1 MSHRALRW
9 SVSLL
14 LMLSSVCT
22 VLLGM
27 AAGENRTVWRMQSS
41 DEKVQEPAESA
52 AGVLEGWTIAVD
64 AGHGGYDGGAVGRKS
79 GVPEKGINL
88 DVAQRL
94 EKMLRAMGASVV
106 MTRTDDYALCDA
118 DPPIRKKL
126 QDMQRRAALIEA
138 GGAQM
143 VLSIHMNEYA
153 KSSQSGPQVFYRE
166 GCDAGRLLA
175 GVMQEALIDGLSPAR
190 ERSAMSGD
198 FYILML
204 GVPSVLIECG
214 FLSNPQEEALLL
226 TKAYRQRI
234 AESIAQGVL
243 SWASL
248 DARPQALE
256 KRADLQE
263 N

>member
-1 MSHRALRW
+1 MSEKWLRRCVNAL
-9 SVSLL
+9 LT
-14 LMLSSVCT
+14 LSCVCT
-22 VLLGM
+22 VLLGV
-27 AAGENRTVWRMQSS
+27 AAGENRAVWKAAENVRTT
-41 DEKVQEPAESA
+41 PAPD
-52 AGVLEGWTIAVD
+52 GVLAGWTIAVD

-94 EKMLRAMGASVV
+94 EKMLSALGARVV
-106 MTRTDDYALCDA
+106 MTRTGDYALCDD
-118 DPPIRKKL
+118 DPPMRKKL
-126 QDMQRRAALIEA
+126 QDMQRRAARIEE

-175 GVMQEALIDGLSPAR
+175 GVMQQALIDGLAPQR
-190 ERSAMSGD
+190 ERSAMAGD
-198 FYILML
+198 FYILMS

-226 TKAYRQRI
+226 TESYRQRV

-243 SWASL
+243 EWAAL
-248 DARPQALE
+248 ETWPKALE
-256 KRADLQE
+256 KREDLRE
-263 N
+263 K

>member
-1 MSHRALRW
+1 
-9 SVSLL
+9 
-14 LMLSSVCT
+14 
-22 VLLGM
+22 
-27 AAGENRTVWRMQSS
+27 
-41 DEKVQEPAESA
+41 
-52 AGVLEGWTIAVD
+52 
-64 AGHGGYDGGAVGRKS
+64 
-79 GVPEKGINL
+79 
-88 DVAQRL
+88 
-94 EKMLRAMGASVV
+94 

-226 TKAYRQRI
+226 TEAYRQRI